1 MAETTLKPRAFVF
14 IVSEFSNMNWET
26 QRYF

>member
-1 MAETTLKPRAFVF
+1 MAETTLKLRAFVF

-26 QRYF
+26 QRFF

>member
-14 IVSEFSNMNWET
+14 VVSEFSNMNWET
-26 QRYF
+26 RRYF